1 MSFLDC
7 LIIAVGE
14 EGAADAADKG
24 NKVAE
29 DPPTWVTFASFV
41 LIFLVFYFLI
51 LKPQSKDRKRTQ
63 DMLKNLKK
71 NDKVAT
77 VGGMV
82 GTVANVS
89 NDGKEITLKV
99 DDNTRLKFLRTHI
112 GQVLT
117 DEGSDEKK

>member
-1 MSFLDC
+1 MKFLDC
-7 LIIAVGE
+7 LILAVGE
-14 EGAADAADKG
+14 EGAADAAENGK
-24 NKVAE
+24 KAAE
-29 DPPTWVTFASFV
+29 DPPFWVTIAPFV
-41 LIFLVFYFLI
+41 MIFVVFYFLI
-51 LKPQSKDRKRTQ
+51 LKPQSREKRRTR
-63 DMLKNLKK
+63 DMLGNLKK

-77 VGGMV
+77 VGGIV
-82 GTVANVS
+82 GTVANIS

>member
-1 MSFLDC
+1 MKFLDC
-7 LIIAVGE
+7 LILAVGE

-24 NKVAE
+24 KKAAE
-29 DPPTWVTFASFV
+29 DPGLWSFTPFV

-51 LKPQSKDRKRTQ
+51 LKPQSNEKRRTQ
-63 DMLKNLKK
+63 DMLSNLKK

-77 VGGMV
+77 VGGIV

-89 NDGKEITLKV
+89 NDGTEITLKV

>member
-1 MSFLDC
+1 MSFSDC
-7 LIIAVGE
+7 LIL
-14 EGAADAADKG
+14 AADEAAQGDDT
-24 NKVAE
+24 A
-29 DPPTWVTFASFV
+29 PTWVTFAPFV
-41 LIFLVFYFLI
+41 MIFLVFYFLI
-51 LKPQSKDRKRTQ
+51 LKPQASERRRTQ
-63 DMLKNLKK
+63 DMLTNLKK

-77 VGGMV
+77 VGGIV